1 MWCGSGAQ
9 TLREGRYEVPLSC
22 SNFREDLQCE
32 VRPGPRSVGMPHEGF
47 ILLAGGFI
55 GFLCKALAGSW
66 SWRTQETQRH
76 RTGPMQ
82 IEKPSACPR
91 RGDEGRTA

>member
-1 MWCGSGAQ
+1 MGENPDHE
-9 TLREGRYEVPLSC
+9 REEVPG
-22 SNFREDLQCE
+22 
-32 VRPGPRSVGMPHEGF
+32 RP
-47 ILLAGGFI
+47 
-55 GFLCKALAGSW
+55 AGSW